1 MTFGIHLVKTIPTNI
16 PRDEGRIS
24 PCFFTD
30 KTEGVG
36 VEKLGGQKH
45 GGDCKI
51 LLTAFQGSPVGVSRH
66 RQRKAFLF
74 VHLFTFFFF
83 LVVFFQ
89 SRTELSKSFL
99 CYQATHILVLWLETA
114 GFSWDIFLST
124 LVDVFR
130 LSASLT
136 LSLAY
141 LRQKEN

>member
-1 MTFGIHLVKTIPTNI
+1 MFYIYLKIKLFFQYG
-16 PRDEGRIS
+16 EGRIS

-83 LVVFFQ
+83 WWCF
-89 SRTELSKSFL
+89 SRVEQNCLKAFYVTRLLIPGSLARNSRL
-99 CYQATHILVLWLETA
+99 QLGH
-114 GFSWDIFLST
+114 FLST